1 MASKC
6 SLKACDELHQ
16 AMYALFFLYF
26 NATNAFTAKLNNSGS
41 FSALTHY
48 SLGEYYYAF

>member
-16 AMYALFFLYF
+16 AKYALFFLCF
-26 NATNAFTAKLNNSGS
+26 NFANAFTAKLNNSDS
-41 FSALTHY
+41 FSGLTH
-48 SLGEYYYAF
+48 LLAEYYYAF